1 MSPKITCP
9 KADTYYLLLCT
20 SSKVAVALDTSRAVA
35 ASALVEEEEEE
46 AMRGRSHFTSFHQPN
61 VDTIGCL

>member
-35 ASALVEEEEEE
+35 ASALVEEEE

-61 VDTIGCL
+61 VDTIECL